1 MTLFL
6 ILLGVVFFWGVI
18 YLAYWCGRERRRF
31 PGDPN
36 QGWGYR
42 TPEER
47 EQEKREQ
54 EEKEEKKE

>member
-18 YLAYWCGRERRRF
+18 YLAYWCGKEKRRF

-47 EQEKREQ
+47 EQEK
-54 EEKEEKKE
+54 KEEPKE